1 MGGCVRLEMSVGLGK
16 LLEVGMQQM
25 PGKDAVADYREETTT
40 RPELPPQGAIAR
52 NPRSISLTTVL
63 SI

>member
-1 MGGCVRLEMSVGLGK
+1 MRLEMSVGLGK

-52 NPRSISLTTVL
+52 IARNPRSISLTTVH